1 MTSWTLLSHDL
12 VDGVSQDL
20 VDGSTVWVGGMTAA
34 VPPNVR
40 LLIARWPD
48 DAPRGAVLEFCRLHK
63 ISRSVFYKLRSAAAD
78 QGTWN
83 VLEPRPSTPRRSPR
97 RTDPELVQIALELR
111 ATLRDQG
118 WDHGPLSVR
127 AKLLAM
133 GLAAPSRVTL
143 ARIFTRA
150 GVVRP
155 EPRKKP
161 RSAYRRFVYPAP
173 NCCWQI
179 DATEW
184 TLSNGRICV
193 IFQLIDDHSRY
204 ALASLVAADET
215 SEAALQVVKL
225 AISRHGIPQKFLSD
239 NGSALNPSRRGRE
252 GQLVR
257 YPRSLGIR
265 PITGKPGK
273 PTTQGKNERFHQT
286 LFKYLNR
293 QPAATTFED
302 LQAQVDAFDHVYNTE
317 REHQA
322 LPPGMTPR
330 AAWDATPKAPEPHP
344 PAADADLLVRDPAQT
359 HRTVTKLGTISL
371 HCARINVGPQ
381 YAGAKLTIL
390 YDANTVEL
398 YDPAG
403 TEIATIER
411 PKPGGYTNANP
422 DRQNQ
427 PSTTS

>member
-1 MTSWTLLSHDL
+1 MS
-12 VDGVSQDL
+12 
-20 VDGSTVWVGGMTAA
+20 AA

-40 LLIARWPD
+40 LLIARWPN
-48 DAPRGAVLEFCRLHK
+48 DAPRGAVTEFCRTYG
-63 ISRSVFYKLRSAAAD
+63 ISRSVFYKVRAAAAER
-78 QGTWN
+78 GSWN
-83 VLEPRPSTPRRSPR
+83 VLEPQPSTPRTSPG
-97 RTDPELVQIALELR
+97 RTDPELVRIALGLR
-111 ATLRDQG
+111 ATLQDQG

-127 AKLLAM
+127 AKMLAM
-133 GLAAPSRVTL
+133 GLTAPSRVTL

-184 TLSNGRICV
+184 TIARGRTCV
-193 IFQLIDDHSRY
+193 IFQVIDDHSRY

-215 SEAALQVVKL
+215 SDAALQVVKL
-225 AISRHGIPQKFLSD
+225 AIGRHGIPQRFLSD

-252 GQLVR
+252 GRLVR
-257 YPRSLGIR
+257 YLRSLGVE

-286 LFKYLNR
+286 LFRYLNR
-293 QPAATTFED
+293 QPAAATLEQ
-302 LQAQVDAFDHVYNTE
+302 LQAQVDTFDHAYNTE
-317 REHQA
+317 RAHQA
-322 LPPGMTPR
+322 LPAGMTPQL
-330 AAWDATPKAPEPHP
+330 AWDATPKAPAPEP
-344 PAADADLLVRDPAQT
+344 PAAADLLVRDPAQV
-359 HRTVTKLGTISL
+359 HRTVTKLGTIRL

-381 YAGAKLTIL
+381 YAGATLTIL
-390 YDANTVEL
+390 YDADTTEL

-411 PKPGGYTNANP
+411 PKPGSYINVNP
-422 DRQNQ
+422 DRVRQ
-427 PSTTS
+427 PSTKS